1 MKKILTI
8 PLIIMFFVFL
18 IITII
23 TFIVALNYI
32 YLDLYTSL
40 TLSISVISLFATF
53 GGAYLGAKVSGEYA
67 TKTMKEQIIMS
78 DLKEKSDDNI
88 KFLNEFSTLNDR
100 YIFKQPLNF
109 STQLFNYHLT
119 ISPIKS
125 YYNKLMELMKLD
137 LNTSQMINFPFE
149 IFVDQYRNIINNM
162 NNLERECRSTIERDL
177 YREVL
182 SENPKYNIR
191 ISDDSMIRVF
201 SSNIDESKVIVDY
214 DVVENIPFSTQ
225 VINNCDS
232 IELNGYK
239 YKVHFQSKFQKE
251 FIGLEKQIANLYKS
265 YDELSFKNST
275 DLKRYITKY
284 YDGIIK

>member
-1 MKKILTI
+1 MFGLTKKQITLG
-8 PLIIMFFVFL
+8 LIVIIIVVYYFSAFVLF
-18 IITII
+18 IDKKDVAGSITAGI
-23 TFIVALNYI
+23 TFVG
-32 YLDLYTSL
+32 
-40 TLSISVISLFATF
+40 LFATF
-53 GGAYLGAKVSGEYA
+53 GGAYLGAKLSGEYA

-109 STQLFNYHLT
+109 STQLSNYYLT

-125 YYNKLMELMKLD
+125 YYNELMKLMMLD
-137 LNTSQMINFPFE
+137 LKNSQMISFPFE
-149 IFVDQYRNIINNM
+149 IFVDEYRNIIKNITNI
-162 NNLERECRSTIERDL
+162 ERECRLIIECDV
-177 YREVL
+177 YKEVL
-182 SENPKYNIR
+182 SENPKYNIK
-191 ISDDSMIRVF
+191 ISDESMIRVF
-201 SSNIDESKVIVDY
+201 SSTKDENKVILDY
-214 DVVENIPFSTQ
+214 DVVENISFPIQ
-225 VINNCDS
+225 VINKSDS

-239 YKVHFQSKFQKE
+239 YKVHFQTKFQKE